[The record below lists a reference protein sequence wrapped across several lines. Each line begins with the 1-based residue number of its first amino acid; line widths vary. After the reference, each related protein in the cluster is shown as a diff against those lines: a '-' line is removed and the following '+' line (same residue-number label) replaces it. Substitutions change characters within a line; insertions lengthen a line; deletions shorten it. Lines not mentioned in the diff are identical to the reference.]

1 MGFQSQWILLKLLLL
16 HQLALII
23 VTRIQPHPKRLPQKE
38 LNKGVEGRL
47 IQHGDI
53 VHKLLKEEE
62 RSPSF
67 QGTFGQIPW

>member
-1 MGFQSQWILLKLLLL
+1 
-16 HQLALII
+16 LALII

-62 RSPSF
+62 RRSNACSV
-67 QGTFGQIPW
+67 T